1 MATTSTI
8 PDVSDAL
15 VALVSTAMPG
25 VKITD
30 GRPADKDFQF
40 RELAYLGDT
49 TGDYTVPVMK
59 SGRRT
64 RSEDYDIQVVVWV
77 AQSRGSLA
85 AAKRRAVELLTG
97 FCNVLAD
104 TPNLGG
110 VSGVLQATAG
120 SFAISHEFQGEG
132 AVAVA
137 TLDVSV
143 SARLN

>member
-15 VALVSTAMPG
+15 VALVTTAMPD
-25 VKITD
+25 VKIND
-30 GRPADKDFQF
+30 GRPADQNIQF

-49 TGDYTVPVMK
+49 TGEYSVPVMK

-77 AQSRGSLA
+77 AQARGTLA
-85 AAKRRAVELLTG
+85 AAKRRAVELVDG
-97 FCNVLAD
+97 FCDVLAD
-104 TPNLGG
+104 NPNLGG

-120 SFAISHEFQGEG
+120 NIAVSHEFQGED